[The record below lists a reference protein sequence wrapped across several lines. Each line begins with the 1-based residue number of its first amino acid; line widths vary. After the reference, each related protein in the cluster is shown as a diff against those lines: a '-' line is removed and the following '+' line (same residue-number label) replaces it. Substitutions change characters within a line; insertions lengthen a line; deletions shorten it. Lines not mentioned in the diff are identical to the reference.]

1 MGREVLASEIADLN
15 ADIAKN
21 NKAMASLT
29 SIREKEN
36 SDYQQ
41 EKAFTE
47 TALSS
52 LHAAIEVGAKN
63 RSAYDRRTCSAAS
76 VRREQKHEKAYVA
89 VSNFS
94 CANSFLYTEAT
105 EIADH
110 ILDTQAFRVS
120 SLLALK
126 RQRQPTDHA
135 SILG

>member
-21 NKAMASLT
+21 NKAMATLT

-52 LHAAIEVGAKN
+52 LHAAIEVGGKN
-63 RSAYDRRTCSAAS
+63 RSACDRRTFSAAS
-76 VRREQKHEKAYVA
+76 VETFCSHE
-89 VSNFS
+89 NPG
-94 CANSFLYTEAT
+94 CQANEYCN
-105 EIADH
+105 
-110 ILDTQAFRVS
+110 
-120 SLLALK
+120 K
-126 RQRQPTDHA
+126 
-135 SILG
+135 